1 MIPGSPPIYVH
12 ELIPQL
18 RLSAPGKLIAI
29 SGVYI
34 REGDGIIM
42 ASNSAYEGETMCA
55 VKSWFREMGKN
66 AYAMAPLILPSL
78 THIERDITSV
88 DEEASC
94 FLERTRKKFGR
105 KSLVYISFGTFAYPP
120 QPEKL
125 QMLIKTLID
134 HQVPFLF
141 SYPSPQATE
150 EEVQAL
156 IKESGIGMAMQWCP
170 QEEILQHD
178 VTGWFITHGG
188 WNSVQESL
196 EYRVPLIFWPI
207 SADQPL
213 NAAQVVLTHKAA
225 FELIEVRSGKQG
237 TKPLLRFQNTEYTPT
252 FTVDA
257 LKKEVEKL
265 IEKFNGKEGQTVRT
279 NFEKLSDKMRRSW
292 EEGGECKTDFEQFI
306 QKYVDCM

>member
-1 MIPGSPPIYVH
+1 
-12 ELIPQL
+12 
-18 RLSAPGKLIAI
+18 
-29 SGVYI
+29 
-34 REGDGIIM
+34 
-42 ASNSAYEGETMCA
+42 MCA

-78 THIERDITSV
+78 IHTERDTMSSV
-88 DEEASC
+88 DEKASC
-94 FLERTRKKFGR
+94 FLERTREKFGR

-120 QPEKL
+120 QPERL
-125 QMLIKTLID
+125 QMLIQTLID
-134 HQVPFLF
+134 HRVPFLF

-150 EEVQAL
+150 GEIQAL
-156 IKESGIGMAMQWCP
+156 IKESGIGLAMQWCP

-213 NAAQVVLTHKAA
+213 NAAHLVLTHKAA
-225 FELIEVRSGKQG
+225 FEIIEVRSGKQG
-237 TKPLLRFQNTEYTPT
+237 TKPLLRFQNTEFTPT
-252 FTVDA
+252 FTVEA
-257 LKKEVEKL
+257 LKKEFEKL
-265 IEKFNGKEGQTVRT
+265 IEKLKGKEGHAVRT
-279 NFEKLSDKMRRSW
+279 NFENLSDKMRRSW

-306 QKYVDCM
+306 RKYVDCM